1 MQDFFAAYVDQCKNN
16 MFHSAGREMLQELE
30 KPMDELKQSLVNEMK
45 VLAQQVG
52 GSSHL
57 QYRDTEHMH
66 YSSRRTCPLCGSNRT
81 P

>member
-1 MQDFFAAYVDQCKNN
+1 MQDFFAAYVDQCKTN
-16 MFHSAGREMLQELE
+16 MFHSAGRDMLQKLE

-57 QYRDTEHMH
+57 LYCGTEHMH
-66 YSSRRTCPLCGSNRT
+66 CSSRRTCPLYGSNKT